1 MTAKELRDKVFSLLP
16 YVTDVNG
23 KENFIELTRQGT
35 VLIDSYREELKNEE
49 HFNSVCALTCHLF
62 SRAKEDS
69 EGFEKSFEEDK

>member
-1 MTAKELRDKVFSLLP
+1 MTKNELRDRVFSLLP
-16 YVTDVNG
+16 HVTEVNPSD
-23 KENFIELTRQGT
+23 NFIELTHKGT

-62 SRAKEDS
+62 SRAKEES